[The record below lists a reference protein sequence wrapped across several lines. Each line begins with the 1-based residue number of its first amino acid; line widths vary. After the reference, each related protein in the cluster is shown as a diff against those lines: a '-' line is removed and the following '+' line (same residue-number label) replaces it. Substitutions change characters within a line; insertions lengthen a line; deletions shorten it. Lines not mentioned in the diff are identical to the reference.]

1 MEWGSGTIKVD
12 QEAIASNKFL
22 ATSMTSEISLMIRL
36 LVNILVF
43 VMNTLY
49 ATRPIP
55 RFYVLE
61 TVARVPYFAYLS
73 VLHLYE
79 TIGFWRRAD
88 WLKVHFAESWNE
100 LHHLLIMESLGG
112 NQRWIDRFLARHV
125 ALLYYWIIVVIYLV
139 APRAAYHFM
148 ELVEA
153 HAYHTYD
160 LFLAES
166 GDRLKALPAPEIA
179 INYYRDGDLY
189 MFDEFQTART
199 PEERRP
205 EVNNLYDVF
214 VNIRDDEM
222 EHVKTMVAC
231 QKDDADLT
239 FKSPHTLNPAALNLE
254 VEVCLENQGIP
265 ASVD

>member
-1 MEWGSGTIKVD
+1 
-12 QEAIASNKFL
+12 
-22 ATSMTSEISLMIRL
+22 MIRL
-36 LVNILVF
+36 LVSILVV

-49 ATRPIP
+49 RTRPIA

-79 TIGFWRRAD
+79 TTGSWRRAD

-112 NQRWIDRFLARHV
+112 NQRWVDRFLARHV
-125 ALLYYWIIVVIYLV
+125 ALLYYWIIVGIYLV

-160 LFLAES
+160 MFLLES
-166 GDRLKALPAPEIA
+166 GSWLKSQPAPQIA

-189 MFDEFQTART
+189 MFDEFQTARQ

-205 EVNNLYDVF
+205 VVNNLYDVF
-214 VNIRDDEM
+214 LNIRDDEM

-231 QKDDADLT
+231 QKVDAQTAL
-239 FKSPHTLNPAALNLE
+239 KSPHTADDDGFDLETELFLNDMQNTAAR
-254 VEVCLENQGIP
+254 
-265 ASVD
+265 AD